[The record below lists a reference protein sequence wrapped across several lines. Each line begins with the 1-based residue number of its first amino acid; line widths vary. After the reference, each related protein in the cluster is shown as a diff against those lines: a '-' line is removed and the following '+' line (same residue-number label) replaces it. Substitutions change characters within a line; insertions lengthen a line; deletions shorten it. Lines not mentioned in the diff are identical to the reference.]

1 MKLIDVNKI
10 NWEKIFGGCVFP
22 LDLLNE
28 DYDSSIKP
36 EDYTWKV
43 ISKTEPD
50 TPIEEDFNPWTDR
63 EYAL

>member
-1 MKLIDVNKI
+1 VKLIDVNKI

>member
-10 NWEKIFGGCVFP
+10 NGEKIFGGCVFP

-43 ISKTEPD
+43 ISKTEPA

>member
-50 TPIEEDFNPWTDR
+50 TPIEEDLNPWTDR

>member
-1 MKLIDVNKI
+1 MIFI
-10 NWEKIFGGCVFP
+10 NRYWEVLVGHT
-22 LDLLNE
+22 
-28 DYDSSIKP
+28 YDPKYADKYDPSIKP